1 MYKKHTKEEW
11 AKALEL
17 YKKGYGTKTI
27 SRVTSINED
36 YLWQRCRQYSL
47 TGRWYTERKKKI
59 YADAELKT
67 EVVKVAT
74 QQSLSL
80 EEIMAKYGISRYCL
94 QSWLRKYRHGG
105 YEELLATKPKGR
117 RPKVPKSKRTKGR
130 RPKVPKSKRTKGMSE
145 LERLREENEYLK
157 AENAYLKK
165 LKALD
170 QEESAEMFGIGPK
183 SSMN

>member
-36 YLWQRCRQYSL
+36 YLWQRCRQYNL

-105 YEELLATKPKGR
+105 YEELLANKPRGRPPKMNKAKPKW
-117 RPKVPKSKRTKGR
+117 T
-130 RPKVPKSKRTKGMSE
+130 TGMSE
-145 LERLREENEYLK
+145 IERLREENEYLK

-165 LKALD
+165 IKALD

-183 SSMN
+183 SSAN

>member
-1 MYKKHTKEEW
+1 
-11 AKALEL
+11 
-17 YKKGYGTKTI
+17 
-27 SRVTSINED
+27 
-36 YLWQRCRQYSL
+36 
-47 TGRWYTERKKKI
+47 
-59 YADAELKT
+59 
-67 EVVKVAT
+67 
-74 QQSLSL
+74 
-80 EEIMAKYGISRYCL
+80 MAKYGISRYCL

-117 RPKVPKSKRTKGR
+117 RPKVPK
-130 RPKVPKSKRTKGMSE
+130 PKRTKGMSE